1 MMKKDIYLLI
11 DTETT
16 TNNLVVD
23 FGAIVVNRKGEILHQ
38 CAILINGIFG
48 VSSLWYDTTN
58 STGIW
63 SKQGTDK
70 RMTKYNTMLDNGS
83 RMIASVNGINRWLER
98 VKGKYNPILTA
109 YNLPFDMNKCDNTG
123 IDLTMFDQRFDLWTA
138 SFNRWALTNKYKNF
152 ALENHA
158 FNNRTQLGN
167 MTYQTNAEIMA
178 KFITQENLEDEP
190 HTALEDLI
198 GYELPILQRL
208 INTTT
213 KEDFMNPTQGFDWRK
228 VQLKGNFKAQ

>member
-48 VSSLWYDTTN
+48 ISSLWYDTTN

-63 SKQGTDK
+63 SKQGTDR

-158 FNNRTQLGN
+158 FNPRTKLGN

-198 GYELPILQRL
+198 GYELPILNKL

-213 KEDFMNPTQGFDWRK
+213 KEDFMNPSQGFDWRK
-228 VQLKGNFKAQ
+228 VQLKDNFKSS

>member
-63 SKQGTDK
+63 SKQGTDR

-198 GYELPILQRL
+198 GYELPILNKL

-213 KEDFMNPTQGFDWRK
+213 KEDFMNPSQGFDWRK
-228 VQLKGNFKAQ
+228 VQLKDNFKSA

>member
-98 VKGKYNPILTA
+98 VRGKYNPILTA

-198 GYELPILQRL
+198 GYELPILNKL

-213 KEDFMNPTQGFDWRK
+213 KEDFMNPSQGFDWRK
-228 VQLKGNFKAQ
+228 VQLKDNFKSS

>member
-178 KFITQENLEDEP
+178 KLITQENLEDEP

-198 GYELPILQRL
+198 GYELPILNKL

-213 KEDFMNPTQGFDWRK
+213 KEDFMNPSQGFDWRK
-228 VQLKGNFKAQ
+228 VQLKDNFKSA

>member
-198 GYELPILQRL
+198 G
-208 INTTT
+208 
-213 KEDFMNPTQGFDWRK
+213 MNC
-228 VQLKGNFKAQ
+228 LS

>member
-1 MMKKDIYLLI
+1 MKKDIYLLI

-48 VSSLWYDTTN
+48 ISSLWYDTTN

-63 SKQGTDK
+63 SKQGTDR

-158 FNNRTQLGN
+158 FNPRTKLGN

-198 GYELPILQRL
+198 GYELPILNKL

-213 KEDFMNPTQGFDWRK
+213 KEDFMNPSQGFDWRK
-228 VQLKGNFKAQ
+228 VQLKDNFKSS

>member
-198 GYELPILQRL
+198 GYELPILNKL

-213 KEDFMNPTQGFDWRK
+213 KEDFMNPSQGFDWRK
-228 VQLKGNFKAQ
+228 VQLKDNFKSA

>member
-1 MMKKDIYLLI
+1 MKKDIYLLI

-198 GYELPILQRL
+198 GYELPILNKL

-213 KEDFMNPTQGFDWRK
+213 KEDFMNPSQGFDWRK
-228 VQLKGNFKAQ
+228 VQLKDNFKSA